1 MRKEIFDKDL
11 IEKYRGENGW
21 IPNCFKPEQFLIE
34 DEKSRKEISVLVSL
48 KNNRVSVV
56 RRIRWGDNPNCWE
69 YSRGLGSSIVAW
81 QPLPPLYKRG
91 K

>member
-48 KNNRVSVV
+48 KNNHVSVV
-56 RRIRWGDNPNCWE
+56 RRMRLGDNPNYWE

-81 QPLPPLYKRG
+81 QPLPPSYKRG